1 MAIKIKAV
9 ERKLMVGPKAG
20 QYVYQM
26 AAETY
31 SSLAESKVI
40 EEASLRSGIQKGA
53 LQAAFTAIGDVIK
66 VWATEGHSV
75 PVAGLGTMRF
85 SVNANSVADVN
96 MVASSLITTRKIV
109 FTPSTDVKKAL
120 KDASVSI
127 TCYDRNGNVVKRVN
141 SGDAGEIEG
150 PENADGGGSG
160 GGSDTT
166 EKYLLTLAVNDPQMG
181 SVSGGGEYAGDTQ
194 VELKATANSGYE
206 FVKWSD
212 GDTNATRTYTTA
224 YEAETLT
231 AEFKATA
238 DDGGEMGE

>member
-1 MAIKIKAV
+1 
-9 ERKLMVGPKAG
+9 MVGPKAG
-20 QYVYQM
+20 QYAYQM

-31 SSLAESKVI
+31 SSLAETKVI

-53 LQAAFTAIGDVIK
+53 LQAAFSAIGDVIK
-66 VWATEGHSV
+66 AWATEGHSV
-75 PVAGLGTMRF
+75 PVPGLGTMRF

-127 TCYDRNGNVVKRVN
+127 TCYDRNGNVVKRVT
-141 SGDAGEIEG
+141 SGDPGEIESS
-150 PENADGGGSG
+150 GSAP
-160 GGSDTT
+160 
-166 EKYLLTLAVNDPQMG
+166 KFMLTLNSNNDAYG
-181 SVSGGGEYAGDTQ
+181 SVSGGGEYASGTE
-194 VELKATANSGYE
+194 VELKATPKSGYE

-212 GDTNATRTYTTA
+212 GDTNATRTYTTTA
-224 YEAETLT
+224 EAVTLT

>member
-1 MAIKIKAV
+1 
-9 ERKLMVGPKAG
+9 MVGPKAG

-31 SSLAESKVI
+31 SSLAETKVI
-40 EEASLRSGIQKGA
+40 EEAALRSGIQKGA
-53 LQAAFTAIGDVIK
+53 LQAAFSAIGDVIK
-66 VWATEGHSV
+66 AWATEGHSV
-75 PVAGLGTMRF
+75 PVPGLGTMRF
-85 SVNANSVADVN
+85 SVNAKSVANVN
-96 MVASSLITTRKIV
+96 LVASSLITTRKIV

-141 SGDAGEIEG
+141 SADSGEIE
-150 PENADGGGSG
+150 DSGSAP
-160 GGSDTT
+160 
-166 EKYLLTLAVNDPQMG
+166 KFLLTLNSNNDAYG
-181 SVSGGGEYAGDTQ
+181 SVSGGGEYASGTE
-194 VELKATANSGYE
+194 VELKATAKSGYE

-212 GDTNATRTYTTA
+212 GDTNATRTYTTTA
-224 YEAETLT
+224 EAVTLT

>member
-1 MAIKIKAV
+1 
-9 ERKLMVGPKAG
+9 MVGPKAG
-20 QYVYQM
+20 QYAYQM

-31 SSLAESKVI
+31 SSLAETKVI
-40 EEASLRSGIQKGA
+40 EEAALRSGIQKGA
-53 LQAAFTAIGDVIK
+53 LQAAFSAIGDVIK
-66 VWATEGHSV
+66 AWATEGHSV
-75 PVAGLGTMRF
+75 PVPGLGTMRF

-127 TCYDRNGNVVKRVN
+127 TCYDRNGNVVKRVT
-141 SGDAGEIEG
+141 SGDSGEIE
-150 PENADGGGSG
+150 DSGSAA
-160 GGSDTT
+160 
-166 EKYLLTLAVNDPQMG
+166 KFLLTVNANSASMG
-181 SVSGGGEYAGDTQ
+181 SVSGGGEYASGTE
-194 VELKATANSGYE
+194 VELKATPKSGYE

-212 GDTNATRTYTTA
+212 GDTNATRTYTTTA
-224 YEAETLT
+224 EAVTLT

>member
-1 MAIKIKAV
+1 
-9 ERKLMVGPKAG
+9 MVGPKAG

-31 SSLAESKVI
+31 SSLAETKVI

-53 LQAAFTAIGDVIK
+53 LQAAFSAIGDVIK
-66 VWATEGHSV
+66 AWATEGHSV
-75 PVAGLGTMRF
+75 PVPGLGTMRF

-141 SGDAGEIEG
+141 SGDAGEIE
-150 PENADGGGSG
+150 DSGSAP
-160 GGSDTT
+160 
-166 EKYLLTLAVNDPQMG
+166 KFMLTLNSNNDAYG
-181 SVSGGGEYAGDTQ
+181 SVSGGGEYASGTE
-194 VELKATANSGYE
+194 VELKATPKSGYE

-212 GDTNATRTYTTA
+212 GDTNATRTYTTTA
-224 YEAETLT
+224 EAVTLT